1 MADPKT
7 DDRTLAERENDAS
20 DRWTELYGEALDV
33 KARFETLE
41 QDVTRIEGVSAALD
55 DQAFEIAVQQSG
67 ALDMMN
73 GPVAQ
78 DGDGHV
84 PLMEVV
90 NARTEDLQGE
100 VIDAA
105 GDLAASRADM
115 RELEHDMDLV
125 EADVMDLGDEVHA
138 IRAEGGH
145 IHPEATD
152 AEREAQEWT
161 DERLEEAAHA
171 HAE

>member
-20 DRWTELYGEALDV
+20 DRWTEVYGEAVDLKDRLD
-33 KARFETLE
+33 TLN
-41 QDVTRIEGVSAALD
+41 QDVSRSEAVSAALD
-55 DQAFEIAVQQSG
+55 DMAFEIAVQQTG
-67 ALDMMN
+67 ALDMTS

-84 PLMEVV
+84 PIMEVV
-90 NARTEDLQGE
+90 TARTEDLEGE

-105 GDLAASRADM
+105 GDLAGVRADM
-115 RELEHDMDLV
+115 RDLEHDMDLA
-125 EADVMDLGDEVHA
+125 EADVLDLGDEVHA

-152 AEREAQEWT
+152 AEREEQEWME
-161 DERLEEAAHA
+161 ERLDEAAH
-171 HAE
+171 HD

>member
-7 DDRTLAERENDAS
+7 DDRPLAERENDAS
-20 DRWTELYGEALDV
+20 ERWTELYGEALDV
-33 KARFETLE
+33 KDRVETLE
-41 QDVTRIEGVSAALD
+41 QEVTRSEGVSAALD
-55 DQAFEIAVQQSG
+55 DQAFEIAVQQSS

-73 GPVAQ
+73 RPVSQ

-84 PLMEVV
+84 SLMEVV
-90 NARTEDLQGE
+90 NARSEDLEGD

-105 GDLAASRADM
+105 GDLAGIRADM
-115 RELEHDMDLV
+115 RDLEHDMDLI
-125 EADVMDLGDEVHA
+125 EADIMDLGDEVHA

-152 AEREAQEWT
+152 AEREEQEWA
-161 DERLEEAAHA
+161 DERLEDAAHA
-171 HAE
+171 E